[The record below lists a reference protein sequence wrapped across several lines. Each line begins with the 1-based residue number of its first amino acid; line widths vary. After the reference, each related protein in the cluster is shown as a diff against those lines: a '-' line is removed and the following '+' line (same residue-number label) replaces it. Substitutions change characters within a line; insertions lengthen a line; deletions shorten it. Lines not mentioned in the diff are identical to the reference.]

1 MKTCKSAEKGGHA
14 DFQSL
19 AVHFVIFWIYESR
32 RQPISDRYLVAV
44 HSTVLTSFPACKT
57 CLFPGGLS
65 RCLSPPCLPGVP
77 RASGGTLLE
86 GPISSFM
93 WKVSC
98 LYSSTD
104 AEIPLSPQSHVSPT
118 LMLISLHLYAVFFFL
133 TFFLN
138 LSSLGNHYLSL
149 YYSTIEKHSW
159 VVKPMWTSAVDFSRQ
174 M

>member
-1 MKTCKSAEKGGHA
+1 MKACKSAEKGGHE

-32 RQPISDRYLVAV
+32 RQRISDWPVFGCCIQHCPHL
-44 HSTVLTSFPACKT
+44 FPACKT

-77 RASGGTLLE
+77 HASGGILLE
-86 GPISSFM
+86 RPISSSM
-93 WKVSC
+93 WRVSC
-98 LYSSTD
+98 LCSSTD

-118 LMLISLHLYAVFFFL
+118 LMLIFLHLYGLFFFL

-149 YYSTIEKHSW
+149 
-159 VVKPMWTSAVDFSRQ
+159 
-174 M
+174 